1 MTPLP
6 NDLTPDEM
14 LAGVSEYGTVVP
26 VAVGEEKTLRR
37 TIAKGIIHLI
47 ILNLIALIRT
57 GHLGRGK
64 AEDVAAFYEKAYGA
78 NKSLQL
84 VDGQSSSRP
93 ILFRLGRHRVVK
105 MNTATYRRFTVK
117 CLGDIVAACEPNSI
131 CEVGCGRGYNLF
143 YLANRLPQVRCT
155 GYDISENAI
164 KSAIEMQ
171 AMTDLPLTD
180 YGKSLCLSEAN
191 VDNVRKI
198 DFRVGSAFSLPAAD
212 KSFDLVYT
220 SAALEQM
227 HSNIGQALSEL
238 RRTARRYVLMREPF
252 AEGNDVLG
260 RAFLW
265 SQGYFRMRASEL
277 ASHGLDPI
285 RIWTEFPVKPKF
297 AYSFVLCK
305 VS

>member
-14 LAGVSEYGTVVP
+14 LAGLSKYGTVVP
-26 VAVGEEKTLRR
+26 VATGEEKALRR
-37 TIAKGIIHLI
+37 TISRGIIHLI

-57 GHLGRGK
+57 GHRGRGK
-64 AEDVAAFYEKAYGA
+64 AEDVAAFYERAYGA
-78 NKSLQL
+78 NKSIQQ
-84 VDGQSSSRP
+84 VDGQSSLQP
-93 ILFRLGRHRVVK
+93 ILFRLGRDRVVR
-105 MNTATYRRFTVK
+105 TDTSSYRRFMVS
-117 CLGDIVAACEPNSI
+117 CLGDIVAACEPNSV
-131 CEVGCGRGYNLF
+131 CEVGCGRGFNLF
-143 YLANRLPQVRCT
+143 YLANKLRQVQCA

-164 KSAIEMQ
+164 MAARELQ
-171 AMTDLPLTD
+171 ARTDLSSTD
-180 YGKSLCLSEAN
+180 YGKALGLSDASLE
-191 VDNVRKI
+191 NVRKI
-198 DFRVGSAFSLPAAD
+198 DFQVGSAFSLPAAD

-220 SAALEQM
+220 NAALEQM
-227 HSNIGQALSEL
+227 DSNIGQALSEL

-252 AEGNDVLG
+252 AEGNDALG

-277 ASHGLDPI
+277 ASHGLEPI